1 MELKLLQTHLRT
13 LAALEVTDAP
23 VISCYLSLAEP
34 AKSYRQALDERVQ
47 ILRAGLSGRVREH
60 FEEALAAIEVY
71 LGTRLLP
78 NSRGAAL
85 FSRGGDRPS
94 FCPCNSR

>member
-34 AKSYRQALDERVQ
+34 PKSYRQELDERVQ
-47 ILRAGLSGRVREH
+47 TLRAGLSGRVREH
-60 FEEALAAIEVY
+60 LRRHWLPSKSISEPDCCPTLGARRCFLAEAP
-71 LGTRLLP
+71 G
-78 NSRGAAL
+78 
-85 FSRGGDRPS
+85 PS